1 MISEQWIC
9 VQGSGTVRLAWS
21 SFKGKG
27 IQVLACL
34 FRAPQ
39 CSQGAL
45 FIPLAK
51 RHLVEETRRDQL
63 LPVCPWGRDMSLQYF
78 RCFMASLALVLGSKL
93 TLACSPCAKAQFGS
107 VQPSAN
113 AFTNSSELLRACNAW
128 DSALSTRMAGEMQGP
143 TTSQLNCRKMSRKEN
158 ELSET
163 SPIVH
168 ATGLAG

>member
-1 MISEQWIC
+1 MVLLQRKGDSSPGLPFQGPP
-9 VQGSGTVRLAWS
+9 VQSRCPFHSTCKATSYGRDVSRPAPSSVPVR
-21 SFKGKG
+21 
-27 IQVLACL
+27 
-34 FRAPQ
+34 
-39 CSQGAL
+39 
-45 FIPLAK
+45 
-51 RHLVEETRRDQL
+51 
-63 LPVCPWGRDMSLQYF
+63 RDMSLQYF

-113 AFTNSSELLRACNAW
+113 AFTNSSELLKACTAW
-128 DSALSTRMAGEMQGP
+128 DSALRTHMAGEMQGP
-143 TTSQLNCRKMSRKEN
+143 TTGQLNCRKMSRKEN